1 MQKKGEVSMHKY
13 GGKEYSYTQKRLS
26 IFSFVALM
34 LLAVTIGVT
43 LAFFFNSD
51 FASSLLKMSGRVKIT
66 AVGKGKGYN
75 SIEDTDTCNLVINL
89 QDGYEVLIPGM
100 EIEAYANVKV
110 HKSTT
115 MPLIRAKFSLELYD
129 ENGVAYNPIADSDNI
144 VGDLEYQL
152 NNCIESLGNWYKHID
167 NYYYYVGDNEISTP
181 ASNTKLKEVDATT
194 SDTIVHFINSPIKFP
209 TFVSSNYSAFG
220 VKMIVTFQAIQNYI
234 PDDAGQKIDNTITN
248 SLKIFSSIFDAKY
261 PPTPLTYFDVKV
273 INGKNVLS
281 KKVGVTLPETLV
293 LPSEDANGNKITAID
308 NTFKGDKNIKKIIV
322 PSSYTTISDNAFEGS
337 SLTSID
343 LSNSQIEKIS
353 KAAFKDCGS
362 LTSVKLP
369 ESLKSIEYDAFTNSS
384 ITSIVLPES
393 LETLTSRS
401 IYLTKLT
408 YIYIPKNVSSIDY
421 LAFNCQSIKMI
432 VVDEKNQHY
441 KDDNKLALLTKD
453 GKEFLYFASGHITT
467 EYHVPNGVET
477 LGGYAFHMC
486 VIDNLYLPSS
496 FASFA
501 SDTVFGASS
510 NFKYIYVDSANRN
523 FKSIANN
530 TLLVSY
536 DGKIAYKYASNN
548 PQKSFVVPDSV
559 ETFQNSVFDN
569 LILTEI
575 TLGKNVK
582 SYANLYFTNSYG
594 LRYIYVDENN
604 TSLKSVNNNTLL
616 SKDGKTLY
624 RVCHIDDEKYI
635 IPDTV
640 EKTNPYSLYYISS
653 SAKISVEIPSS
664 VKVIADSSFRCNF
677 VSDVV
682 FKGTTPPAISSGSF
696 YRINLFPDFKIY
708 VPDSA
713 VNAYKSASIF
723 SNYADRIYPVSQKN

>member
-1 MQKKGEVSMHKY
+1 
-13 GGKEYSYTQKRLS
+13 
-26 IFSFVALM
+26 M

-66 AVGKGKGYN
+66 AVGKGKEYN

-89 QDGYEVLIPGM
+89 QDGYKVLIPGM

-115 MPLIRAKFSLELYD
+115 KPLIRAKFSLELYD
-129 ENGVAYNPIADSDNI
+129 KNGVAYNPIADSDNI

-152 NNCIESLGNWYKHID
+152 NNCIESLGDWYKHID
-167 NYYYYVGDNEISTP
+167 NYYYYVGENEISTP
-181 ASNTKLKEVDATT
+181 ASNTILKEVDATT
-194 SDTIVHFINSPIKFP
+194 GDTIVHFINSPIKFP

-261 PPTPLTYFDVKV
+261 PPTSLDYFDVKV
-273 INGKNVLS
+273 INGKYTLS
-281 KKVGVTLPETLV
+281 KKAGVTLPETLV
-293 LPSEDANGNKITAID
+293 LPTEDANGNKITAID
-308 NTFKGDKNIKKIIV
+308 DTFKGDKNIKNLII
-322 PSSYTTISDNAFEGS
+322 PSSYTTISENAFEGS

-343 LSNSQIEKIS
+343 LSNSQIDEIS
-353 KAAFKDCGS
+353 RCAFKNCGS

-369 ESLKSIEYDAFTNSS
+369 ERLNCIDTDAFTNSS
-384 ITSIVLPES
+384 ITSIVLPDS
-393 LETLTSRS
+393 LETLSVMA
-401 IYLTKLT
+401 IYLTKLS
-408 YIYIPKNVSSIDY
+408 YIYIPKNVSSIGY
-421 LAFNCQSIKMI
+421 LALNCYSLKTI
-432 VVDEKNQHY
+432 VVDEDNQYY

-453 GKEFLYFASGHITT
+453 GKEFLYFASGNIIT
-467 EYHVPNGVET
+467 EYHVPDGVET
-477 LGGYAFHMC
+477 LCGYSFHMC
-486 VIDNLYLPSS
+486 KIDNLYLPSS
-496 FASFA
+496 FKTLS
-501 SDTVFGASS
+501 STTVFGA
-510 NFKYIYVDSANRN
+510 NALFKNIYVDSANTK

-536 DGKIAYKYASNN
+536 DGKTAYKYASKN
-548 PQKSFVVPDSV
+548 PQKSFVIPDSV
-559 ETFQNSVFDN
+559 EIIKELVFDD
-569 LILTEI
+569 LSLTEI
-575 TLGKNVK
+575 TIGKNVK
-582 SYANLYFTNSYG
+582 SSSSLSFTNTES

-624 RVCHIDDEKYI
+624 RVGHIDDNKYT
-635 IPDTV
+635 IPDNV
-640 EKTNPYSLYYISS
+640 ETLNDYSLNYISYT
-653 SAKISVEIPSS
+653 KISIEIPSS
-664 VKVIADSSFRCNF
+664 VKNIKNSVFRCHYT
-677 VSDVV
+677 SDVV
-682 FKGTTPPAISSGSF
+682 FKGTTPPTITARTFSSISS
-696 YRINLFPDFKIY
+696 YPNFKIY

-713 VNAYKSASIF
+713 VSTYKSASIF